1 MAKKVTRKCKL
12 NSVLNLDDGD
22 KEILISQIQL
32 SSVHLTFA
40 SRLIY
45 LCLNVWNEA
54 GKALPELSHQQ
65 YFASMLEYLCNS
77 AFHRDNDHTR
87 MLSET
92 IAPQVRQ
99 RLRHESLIGPNP
111 NLYVFQ
117 ARKII
122 QAISWHL
129 TETIWVYQKKVI
141 KAQMEAFNV
150 KGRRLTVF
158 LQLLNSLLTEEAVNT
173 MEHFGGEYLE
183 IDPATQIH
191 LPPDYDAGEDQET
204 IAQQDAAIKDEL
216 LQLLQV
222 EEVRHLVSLHRHHL
236 LDIVTT
242 SFQDKAPRKRYSK
255 RKYESSRQLKGSI
268 GFKRQKSGK
277 LKQRD
282 THHTYMPSRAH
293 HAFQNQEGQKVLVQ
307 YLMYLRQTLKELGL
321 SSFKIFPTG
330 TDVPR
335 HISFDNRVL
344 AQWGFGQYHL
354 GDQSEEKEEHVQTQE
369 EEKQCILK
377 LKYLGLQ
384 QRMANS
390 QDVSISSDG
399 FACSVSVSGQGGKA
413 YANEAK
419 DLERKARNTDV
430 SQVDVGAFA
439 LENCRNLAQRLDGT
453 RLIGIDPGKKN
464 VLVWG
469 DEANVEGANTQKEA
483 KREFKDTGRISSGY
497 WQRLALTT
505 EFEAHLQYSKP
516 AEITLMEQEMAQSNN
531 SQKYLGVYIRHFE
544 DVYAF
549 YSKSFHRN
557 WRFRRFC
564 ATKSAFGNVINMMHG
579 RPKPPVPKINDLH
592 RGRAAKKRKRELRKS
607 HGTLLPPDKPPVI
620 ALGDAGVKHVRG
632 NPPVPVR
639 KFAFELSRRALVVI
653 TPEYHTSKQHSIC
666 HADLH
671 WEHEVVLKCRDK
683 KVKKILPG
691 RHRAQTVCIKADG
704 PEILSHECPDRFNR
718 RVQSRFG
725 VCQNCQNTGS
735 DVIVDRDVNAYRSMA
750 QIVRHYAIHGCRP
763 QWNCRAERR
772 A

>member
-12 NSVLNLDDGD
+12 NTVLNLSDGD
-22 KEILISQIQL
+22 KERLIPQIRL

-45 LCLNVWNEA
+45 LSLNVWNEA

-77 AFHRDNDHTR
+77 AFHRDNEHTR
-87 MLSET
+87 ILAET
-92 IAPQVRQ
+92 IAPEVRQ

-122 QAISWHL
+122 QAITWHL
-129 TETIWVYQKKVI
+129 TEAIWVYQKKVI

-183 IDPATQIH
+183 INPATQIH
-191 LPPDYDAGEDQET
+191 LPPDYDAGEDEET

-222 EEVRHLVSLHRHHL
+222 EEVRHLVSMHRHHL

-242 SFQDKAPRKRYSK
+242 SFKDRAPRRRYSK
-255 RKYESSRQLKGSI
+255 RKAQSPSQLHGLI

-277 LKQRD
+277 MKQRD
-282 THHTYMPSRAH
+282 THQTYMPSRAH

-307 YLMYLRQTLKELGL
+307 YLMYQRQTLKELGL
-321 SSFKIFPTG
+321 PSFKIFPTG

-335 HISFDNRVL
+335 HICFDNKVL
-344 AQWGFGQYHL
+344 AQWGFEQYRL
-354 GDQSEEKEEHVQTQE
+354 GNQLGEESKEEEDQR
-369 EEKQCILK
+369 QCILR
-377 LKYLGLQ
+377 LKVLGLQ
-384 QRMANS
+384 QRMAQSKNVS
-390 QDVSISSDG
+390 VSITSDG
-399 FACSVSVSGQGGKA
+399 FACSVSVSDQGGKA
-413 YANEAK
+413 YANEAS
-419 DLERKARNTDV
+419 DLQRKARSIDV
-430 SQVDVGAFA
+430 SQVIVGAFA
-439 LENCRNLAQRLDGT
+439 LENCRNLQQRLDGS
-453 RLIGIDPGKKN
+453 RLIGVDPGKKN

-469 DEANVEGANTQKEA
+469 DDADVDGAITLKEA
-483 KREFKDTGRISSGY
+483 KKELKETDHISAGY

-505 EFEAHLQYSKP
+505 ESEAHLLHIKP
-516 AEITLMEQEMAQSNN
+516 TEITLMEQDMAQSNTC
-531 SQKYLGVYIRHFE
+531 QQYLDVYIRYFE

-549 YSKSFHRN
+549 YSRSFHRN

-564 ATKSAFGNVINMMHG
+564 ATKSAFGKVINMMYG
-579 RPKPPVPKINDLH
+579 RPKPPVPKINDRR
-592 RGRAAKKRKRELRKS
+592 RGKAAKKRKRELRKS
-607 HGTLLPPDKPPVI
+607 NGKFSPPDKPPVI

-639 KFAFELSRRALVVI
+639 KFAFEFSRRALVVI
-653 TPEYHTSKQHSIC
+653 TPEFHTSKQHSLC
-666 HADLH
+666 HADLQ
-671 WEHEVVLKCRDK
+671 WEHEVVMRCRHK
-683 KVKKILPG
+683 KAKKILPG
-691 RHRAQTVCIKADG
+691 RRRAQTVCIKADG
-704 PEILSHECPDRFNR
+704 PEILSYECPDRFNR

-725 VCQNCQNTGS
+725 VCPNCQNTGC
-735 DVIVDRDVNAYRSMA
+735 DVFVDRDVNAYRSMA
-750 QIVRHYAIHGCRP
+750 QIVRHYAMHGSRP